1 MKTYFKFAIIALGI
15 SLVSCNDDKLETYS
29 PGALTEDVAIQTS
42 TDLSYLLNTAY
53 NILTNRSEAE
63 SVSVFT
69 DEVGIGF
76 ANGGQGKSTEYIFT
90 MNPGSNL
97 PVALWTNNYF
107 ALARINRVLAIA
119 DKITPKST
127 DDAKVINRLKAEA
140 LTLRAYAHLTIL
152 GYFSPDPKNDN
163 ALAGILANRVFLPE
177 EKANPRA
184 TNGAFYTLI
193 HSDLDQ
199 AISLFNSNGAVF
211 SNVYAN
217 VWFAKGLK
225 ARAYMYKGNYQNAE
239 IFANDVINNSGL
251 TLANPSQYRS
261 LFFSDNQP
269 SSVEVIFKLKRTAN
283 QNNQLTNLHNSW
295 ASVRPNSAGSPFYEL
310 SRSLHNKLNPSNLA
324 ASGLSTTIQDV
335 RANVLIAPSSTVDPA
350 YQTSANYLQTDR
362 LIINKH
368 GGVIT
373 GSTTWATTANN
384 ANNNDFKIM
393 RLSEMYMIRAEARI
407 AAGDLVG
414 AASAVKAI
422 RDARYG
428 SAQLAPVYS
437 SAQQA
442 WAGVMDE
449 RRLEFAF
456 EGFRFMDVKR
466 LGTLANKGIDRDPAD
481 YSSSS
486 INIPAAAPSNLPLT
500 SYKWALPVP
509 QNELNVNPSIQQN
522 PGY

>member
-1 MKTYFKFAIIALGI
+1 MKTYFKFAIIALGV
-15 SLVSCNDDKLETYS
+15 LFVSCNDDKLETFA

-42 TDLSYLLNTAY
+42 ADLSYLLNTAY
-53 NILTNRSEAE
+53 NILTSRAEAE

-76 ANGGQGKSTEYIFT
+76 ANGGQGKATEYIFT

-97 PVALWTNNYF
+97 PVSIWTNNYF
-107 ALARINRVLAIA
+107 ALARINRVIVLA
-119 DKITPKST
+119 DKIVPRSN
-127 DDAKVINRLKAEA
+127 DDAKVINRIKAEA

-163 ALAGILANRVFLPE
+163 ALAGIIANRVFLPE

-184 TNGAFYTLI
+184 TNAAFYSLI

-199 AISLFNSNGAVF
+199 AISIFTTNATAF

-225 ARAYMYKGNYQNAE
+225 ARAYMYKGNYTSAE
-239 IFANDVINNSGL
+239 TFANDVINNSGL
-251 TLANPSQYRS
+251 TLATPAQYRS
-261 LFFSDNQP
+261 LFFSDNQA
-269 SSVEVIFKLKRTAN
+269 STAEVIFKLKRTAN
-283 QNNQLTNLHNSW
+283 QNNQATNLHNAW
-295 ASVRPNSAGSPFYEL
+295 VSVRPSAAGSPFYEL
-310 SRSLHNKLNPSNLA
+310 SRALHNKVNPSNLP
-324 ASGLSTTIQDV
+324 ASGLSSTVQDV
-335 RANVLIAPSSTVDPA
+335 RANVLIAPSSTVDA
-350 YQTSANYLQTDR
+350 NYQSSTNYLQSDR

-368 GGVIT
+368 GGTTT
-373 GSTTWATTANN
+373 GSSTWATTASN

-393 RLSEMYMIRAEARI
+393 RLSEMYMIKAEARI
-407 AAGDLVG
+407 AAGDLSG
-414 AASAVKAI
+414 AATAVKAV

-428 SAQLAPVYS
+428 SAQTAPVYT

-442 WAGVMDE
+442 WGGVMDE
-449 RRLEFAF
+449 RRVEFAF
-456 EGFRFMDVKR
+456 EGFRFMDIKR

-481 YSSSS
+481 YSSSTV
-486 INIPAAAPSNLPLT
+486 NIPAAAPSNLPLT
-500 SYKWALPVP
+500 SYKWALPIP
-509 QNELNVNPSIQQN
+509 QNELNVNPGIQQN